1 MAKTSSVLGL
11 NARNY
16 LYIHRYNLSRAKRF
30 ADEKILGKKLL
41 VKHHLPT
48 PKLVA
53 VFRNFKDVKRFSW
66 EHLPASFV
74 VKPNQGYGGEGIWII
89 KKRAKY
95 AGEWFRAD
103 GVKITWEEIELHLL
117 DILEGQYS
125 LHDVPDFAFIEER
138 IPIHKKL
145 RKYTWRGTPD
155 IRVIVFNKVPVI
167 AELRLPTRES
177 GGRANLHQGAVGVG
191 VDIASGVTTNA
202 VLYDELIKF
211 VPGKEVK
218 LVGFSLPL
226 WEEILKLAVR
236 AAQISGLG
244 FAGVDIVID
253 PERGPMVLE
262 LNSRPGLAIQLANL
276 APLKRRLERVEGL
289 KVDSAEKG
297 VRIAQALFSKTL
309 PSRLAK
315 ERKVIGFFEEVKVLD
330 YKGKKH
336 KVKAKIDTGA
346 DRTSID
352 RGLARS
358 LGLLR
363 RENILFEKYFK
374 SAMGREKRRLIGLKF
389 YLAKRKV
396 KTSANVS
403 DRSKMR
409 TKIIVGRRDLGGF
422 ILKP

>member
-1 MAKTSSVLGL
+1 MAKISSVLGL

-16 LYIHRYNLSRAKRF
+16 LYIHRYNLPRAKRF

-48 PKLVA
+48 PKPVA
-53 VFRNFKDVKRFSW
+53 VFRHFKDVERFFW
-66 EHLPASFV
+66 ERLPASFV

-103 GVKITWEEIELHLL
+103 GVKINWEEIKLHLL

-138 IPIHKKL
+138 IPVHKKL
-145 RKYTWRGTPD
+145 RKYTYRGTPD
-155 IRVIVFNKVPVI
+155 IRVVVFNKVPVI
-167 AELRLPTRES
+167 AELRLPTKES

-202 VLYDELIKF
+202 VLYDEPIKF
-211 VPGKEVK
+211 VPGKEAK
-218 LVGFSLPL
+218 LVGFSIPS
-226 WEEILKLAVR
+226 WEEILILAVR
-236 AAQISGLG
+236 AAQVSGLG
-244 FAGVDIVID
+244 FSGVDIVID
-253 PERGPMVLE
+253 PDRGPMVLE

-315 ERKVIGFFEEVKVLD
+315 DRKVIGLFEEVKVED
-330 YKGKKH
+330 RRGKRH
-336 KVKAKIDTGA
+336 KVLAKIDTGA

-352 RGLARS
+352 RYLARS
-358 LGLLR
+358 LGLLDKK
-363 RENILFEKYFK
+363 NILFKRYYK
-374 SAMGREKRRLIGLKF
+374 SALGREKRELIGLTF

-396 KTSANVS
+396 RTSASVS
-403 DRSKMR
+403 SRVGLR
-409 TKIIVGRRDLGGF
+409 TKIIVGRRDLKGF